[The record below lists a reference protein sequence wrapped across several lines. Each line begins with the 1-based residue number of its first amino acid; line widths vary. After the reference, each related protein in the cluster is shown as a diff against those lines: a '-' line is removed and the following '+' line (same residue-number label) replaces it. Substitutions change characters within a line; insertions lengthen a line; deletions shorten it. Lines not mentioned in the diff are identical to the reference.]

1 MYRQLLHTADIS
13 PFDIIVLFF
22 WQAQWA
28 RSIISAVL
36 FLFHWVHTL
45 TMVTFLT
52 GSTCALPI
60 LYNNLQPILTSVTT
74 SWCDIMCMPSLSCAL
89 PLPLP
94 LAHSPPPLAH
104 SPPLRP
110 HTPTLSHPHALTLTL
125 TLAYA
130 LPPSPA
136 HTPPLP
142 LPHVLSPSPPH
153 RHGHGH
159 SHINLS
165 CEAALALAH
174 PCCYDSFFLPRPTIR
189 RYIGLLSFLSPP
201 ILS

>member
-45 TMVTFLT
+45 TMVTFLN

-74 SWCDIMCMPSLSCAL
+74 SWATWAQN
-89 PLPLP
+89 
-94 LAHSPPPLAH
+94 LAIRMGNAQHKRYSTDSDKDSRITRFAEPA
-104 SPPLRP
+104 SVAKCRA
-110 HTPTLSHPHALTLTL
+110 TSVASSTLCVH
-125 TLAYA
+125 
-130 LPPSPA
+130 
-136 HTPPLP
+136 
-142 LPHVLSPSPPH
+142 
-153 RHGHGH
+153 
-159 SHINLS
+159 
-165 CEAALALAH
+165 
-174 PCCYDSFFLPRPTIR
+174 
-189 RYIGLLSFLSPP
+189 
-201 ILS
+201 

>member
-45 TMVTFLT
+45 TMVTFLN

-74 SWCDIMCMPSLSCAL
+74 SWCDIMCIVLGSFSFVDLVFWLFSISFPS
-89 PLPLP
+89 
-94 LAHSPPPLAH
+94 
-104 SPPLRP
+104 RYF
-110 HTPTLSHPHALTLTL
+110 LSHDASEPVYSFCVCRFRISAT
-125 TLAYA
+125 
-130 LPPSPA
+130 S
-136 HTPPLP
+136 
-142 LPHVLSPSPPH
+142 
-153 RHGHGH
+153 
-159 SHINLS
+159 S
-165 CEAALALAH
+165 C
-174 PCCYDSFFLPRPTIR
+174 PVFFVFPRPM
-189 RYIGLLSFLSPP
+189 FSPQ
-201 ILS
+201 

>member
-45 TMVTFLT
+45 TMVTFLN

-74 SWCDIMCMPSLSCAL
+74 SWCDIMWQERV
-89 PLPLP
+89 
-94 LAHSPPPLAH
+94 
-104 SPPLRP
+104 RP
-110 HTPTLSHPHALTLTL
+110 TCHAVHH
-125 TLAYA
+125 LAYVPSVSA
-130 LPPSPA
+130 LIVSCPMCLNNSHCSSVQISTAGINKSPRQKRRQ
-136 HTPPLP
+136 
-142 LPHVLSPSPPH
+142 V
-153 RHGHGH
+153 
-159 SHINLS
+159 
-165 CEAALALAH
+165 
-174 PCCYDSFFLPRPTIR
+174 PTFR
-189 RYIGLLSFLSPP
+189 LTASVS
-201 ILS
+201 